1 MEDMVT
7 EGMAAAMVAAD
18 TEVAAADM
26 AVAVAAVAAMEEGM
40 DINKFLQS

>member
-18 TEVAAADM
+18 TEVAAA
-26 AVAVAAVAAMEEGM
+26 AAAMEEGM